1 MHQVLKYDHENAA
14 TICCD
19 QVINYS
25 FLQLERETTSTG
37 RYLGLEMLEAIEP
50 LAPPEHGFKH

>member
-1 MHQVLKYDHENAA
+1 MARERERER
-14 TICCD
+14 
-19 QVINYS
+19 
-25 FLQLERETTSTG
+25 ERETTSTG